1 MKNNKILYG
10 LIFVV
15 SLIVTNT
22 IVFVTTKEFTVAK
35 WINIAFLNLAIII
48 LLVFSIMSDK
58 KEYSFI
64 SYFRLPIVATYSIVT
79 FILSALFIAFNL
91 KNVAITI
98 VVQILCLGLFVIIMS
113 LNTMSNNVAK
123 ENMKTNKNNYNKISD
138 MSKKIEIILET
149 VKDRDIYKKIE
160 KAYDDIKNAR
170 VNVQS
175 DTAEIDDEIWQSI
188 EMIENDIRNNDTNK
202 IDDQVT
208 KIHNLTIQRNRM

>member
-1 MKNNKILYG
+1 
-10 LIFVV
+10 
-15 SLIVTNT
+15 
-22 IVFVTTKEFTVAK
+22 
-35 WINIAFLNLAIII
+35 
-48 LLVFSIMSDK
+48 
-58 KEYSFI
+58 
-64 SYFRLPIVATYSIVT
+64 
-79 FILSALFIAFNL
+79 
-91 KNVAITI
+91 
-98 VVQILCLGLFVIIMS
+98 
-113 LNTMSNNVAK
+113 MSNNVAK
-123 ENMKTNKNNYNKISD
+123 ENMKTDKNNYNKISD

-149 VKDRDIYKKIE
+149 VKDRDVYKKIE

>member
-58 KEYSFI
+58 KEYSFM

>member
-58 KEYSFI
+58 KEYSFM

-91 KNVAITI
+91 KSVAITI

-123 ENMKTNKNNYNKISD
+123 ENMKTDKNNYNKISD

-149 VKDRDIYKKIE
+149 VKDRDVYKKIE

-208 KIHNLTIQRNRM
+208 KIHNLTIQRNKM

>member
-58 KEYSFI
+58 KEYSFM

-91 KNVAITI
+91 KSVAITI

-123 ENMKTNKNNYNKISD
+123 ENMKTDKNNYNKISD

-149 VKDRDIYKKIE
+149 VKDRDVYKKIE

>member
-58 KEYSFI
+58 KEYSFM

-91 KNVAITI
+91 KSVAITI

-123 ENMKTNKNNYNKISD
+123 ENMKTDKNNYNKISD

-149 VKDRDIYKKIE
+149 VKDRDVYKKIE

-202 IDDQVT
+202 IDDQVS
-208 KIHNLTIQRNRM
+208 KIHNLTIQRNKM